1 MPLFSV
7 IIPLYNKADTI
18 ERALKS
24 VRAQT
29 CRDFEVVVV
38 DDGSTDNSAEIV
50 ERFEGIDHLRLIRQ
64 ENAGVSAA
72 RNRGVEVAEGE
83 YAAFLDADDYWDK
96 DYLKTVAEVITKMN
110 RPVIAGTGFY
120 WVQEGRTWKTVG
132 RGKFTTV
139 DFIPECAIFQP
150 MHTSS
155 VAVRREEF
163 LSVGGFDVR
172 HGFYE
177 DLELLFKLTLRF
189 PRRVAMSRS
198 AHSYHMGDAGFSITK
213 TLGSRERA
221 FPHLQL
227 LEAGSGERTGSRS
240 VRKFAR
246 RYFARRFA
254 SNYLHGESA
263 QNEVLW
269 QRFPNLIENS
279 WVAKMFLARRRFFM
293 LRIFSLLVACYYWA
307 YLRIWCVRPMRR
319 GGL

>member
-1 MPLFSV
+1 MSLFSV

-29 CRDFEVVVV
+29 HHDFEVVVV

-50 ERFEGIDHLRLIRQ
+50 ERFEGLDRLRLIRQ

-72 RNRGVEVAEGE
+72 RNRGVEVAQGE
-83 YAAFLDADDYWDK
+83 YAAFLDADDYWDE
-96 DYLKTVAEVITKMN
+96 DYLKTVAEVISKMN

-120 WVQEGRTWKTVG
+120 WVQEDRTWKTVG
-132 RGKFTTV
+132 RGRIAAV
-139 DFIPECAIFQP
+139 DFISECAIFQP

-177 DLELLFKLTLRF
+177 DLELLFKLALRF
-189 PRRVAMSRS
+189 PRRVAMARS

-213 TLGSRERA
+213 TLGSKERT
-221 FPHLQL
+221 FPHVQL
-227 LEAGSGERTGSRS
+227 LEDVLGGRADSRS
-240 VRKFAR
+240 VCRFAR

-254 SNYLHGESA
+254 SNFLHGASA
-263 QNEVLW
+263 QNKVLR
-269 QRFPNLIENS
+269 QRYPNLVESSGI
-279 WVAKMFLARRRFFM
+279 AKMFLAQRLLFP
-293 LRIFSLLVACYYWA
+293 LRIFSLLVVGYYWA
-307 YLRIWCVRPMRR
+307 CLRIWCVRPMMRSK
-319 GGL
+319 L